1 MYILFFYVE
10 WKICLENIQSTFSIS
25 ISIAYLYIYVGLAL
39 RFELGLRAWNES
51 LLALDVIIMQ

>member
-25 ISIAYLYIYVGLAL
+25 ISIAYLYIYIYTYIYTHIYKEVSYISPTDN
-39 RFELGLRAWNES
+39 FYET
-51 LLALDVIIMQ
+51 